1 VPILNDK
8 RFFISALGMALLL
21 FASDATPAFSQVET
35 PSATSALKV
44 GTDSRQ
50 IPAGTMLTIAF
61 QTGMDSRVSNPGDPF
76 ISYITQD
83 FTLVGAG
90 PNNPRKVVLPA
101 GTAIR
106 GRVSEVKRPFLFS
119 HGGSLGLSFD
129 HVMLPSG
136 DLMPI
141 TLNLSADNTMVN
153 KKGVLY
159 SDPGIGRKVGKGV
172 EEGKKVFSGISERGM
187 ESGKRIAGGFGTIV
201 TVPASIVG
209 GAVAGTAVT
218 TGKAAVAVV
227 GKGDSMVIQP
237 GDTMTIDFG
246 GTFNLP
252 AE

>member
-1 VPILNDK
+1 MPILTGN
-8 RFFISALGMALLL
+8 RLCTSILCLSVLLIGSQ
-21 FASDATPAFSQVET
+21 AGPAFSQVET

-61 QTGMDSRVSNPGDPF
+61 QTAMDSRVSNPGDPF
-76 ISYITQD
+76 VSYITQD
-83 FTLVGAG
+83 FTLVGSG
-90 PNNPRKVVLPA
+90 PNNQRKVILPA

-106 GRVSEVKRPFLFS
+106 GRLSEVKRPFLFS

-141 TLNLSADNTMVN
+141 TLNLSTENTLVN
-153 KKGVLY
+153 KRGLLY
-159 SDPGIGRKVGKGV
+159 SDPGIGHKMGKGV
-172 EEGKKVFSGISERGM
+172 EEGKKVFSDISDRGV
-187 ESGKRIAGGFGTIV
+187 ESGKRIAGGLGTLV